1 MWPRKTLAN
10 LPRAHHPFMA
20 MNSSTLGGL
29 FLGFSLFLAATGCD
43 RGSRDVREWKAAD
56 HDQPLGQQPGQVAA
70 RPRGSAQEGPD
81 QSLVE
86 IAWQRNCATCHGQRG
101 RGDGPQGPM
110 MRAPDLTRAD
120 WQTQVTDDQMAEV
133 IRKGRN
139 KMPPFAALP
148 DQVVTGLVGRIRAN
162 RTP

>member
-1 MWPRKTLAN
+1 
-10 LPRAHHPFMA
+10 
-20 MNSSTLGGL
+20 MNFLTLGGCARTSL
-29 FLGFSLFLAATGCD
+29 AGRPSVLASVLLGFSLVLAAGCD
-43 RGSRDVREWKAAD
+43 GSSRDVREWKATD
-56 HDQPLGQQPGQVAA
+56 HDAPLGQQPGQVAA
-70 RPRGSAQEGPD
+70 RPRGSAEQGPD

-110 MRAPDLTRAD
+110 MRAPDLTRSD
-120 WQTQVTDDQMAEV
+120 WQGQVTDEQMAEV

-139 KMPPFAALP
+139 KMPPFGTLP